1 MLKIEINEIAFVNES
16 KEYLDVTV
24 HNEGYITLDLE
35 TSTKFDMDEK
45 EWKTFKKE
53 IDKIFKNFKTE

>member
-24 HNEGYITLDLE
+24 HAEGYITMNLE
-35 TSTKFDMDEK
+35 TSTNFSMDEK
-45 EWKTFKKE
+45 DWKTFKRE

>member
-16 KEYLDVTV
+16 KEYIDVTV
-24 HNEGYITLDLE
+24 HTEGYITLDLE
-35 TSTKFDMDEK
+35 TSKKFVMDEK
-45 EWKTFKKE
+45 EWKTFRKE

>member
-24 HNEGYITLDLE
+24 HAEGYITMCLE
-35 TSTKFDMDEK
+35 TTARNYSQL
-45 EWKTFKKE
+45 FKKE
-53 IDKIFKNFKTE
+53 QT

>member
-24 HNEGYITLDLE
+24 HTEGYITLVME
-35 TSTKFDMDEK
+35 TSEKFSMDEK
-45 EWKTFKKE
+45 DWKTFKKE
-53 IDKIFKNFKTE
+53 IDKIFKNFKT